1 MDNDSIK
8 NEVVDKITLW
18 AERIMD
24 DIDMQA
30 QSDAEKTIVDNADID
45 AYDPHILDSI
55 LPINYNIPFFNDIFA
70 AYQEL
75 YEYYCDYYTE
85 VYS

>member
-18 AERIMD
+18 AEHIMD
-24 DIDMQA
+24 DVDMQA
-30 QSDAEKTIVDNADID
+30 QSDAEKTIADSTDID
-45 AYDPHILDSI
+45 VYDPHILDSI
-55 LPINYNIPFFNDIFA
+55 LPVGYDTPFFREIFV

-85 VYS
+85 VYG